1 MNIKRGNTLSF
12 LINIPEMIVTD
23 IRCQVKDINDRL
35 IDTLILT
42 KNSDTQYLARS
53 ADTSAYPI
61 GQVYYDVKIQS
72 GSIWVSSETQ
82 MITVIK
88 EITT

>member
-1 MNIKRGNTLSF
+1 MEIKRGNTLSF
-12 LINIPEMIVTD
+12 LINIPEMIVTE
-23 IRCQVKDINDRL
+23 IKCQVKDLNGRL

-42 KNSDTQYLARS
+42 KKSDIQYLAQS
-53 ADTSAYPI
+53 ADTSGYPI

-72 GSIWVSSETQ
+72 GSIFVSSETKT
-82 MITVIK
+82 ITIIK